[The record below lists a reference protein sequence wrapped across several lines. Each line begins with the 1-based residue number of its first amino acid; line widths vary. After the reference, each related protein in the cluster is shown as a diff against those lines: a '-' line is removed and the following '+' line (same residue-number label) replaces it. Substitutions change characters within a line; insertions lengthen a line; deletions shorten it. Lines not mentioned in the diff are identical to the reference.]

1 LVLHLASLFFH
12 RSGAH
17 RDLHSFPT
25 RRSSDLTQIFIYMKD
40 QVNLCAATTAT
51 LDQLNLNSQDARI
64 MTPEKEHNV
73 VDTYVVLDE
82 NNQPI
87 SDPARIE
94 HIRQTLVQAL
104 SDPDNYTTI
113 IQRRTPRALKQF
125 KVETQVTISTDP
137 LMQRTVLEVIA
148 ADRPGL
154 LARMGAILSAAGIQ
168 LQGAKILT
176 EGERVSDIFYILD
189 QHGHPFADAG
199 QRLALKDAIIQGL
212 AEQVEA
218 QSAV

>member
-1 LVLHLASLFFH
+1 MDKSE
-12 RSGAH
+12 GA
-17 RDLHSFPT
+17 
-25 RRSSDLTQIFIYMKD
+25 TQIFIFMKD
-40 QVNLCAATTAT
+40 QLNLFAATTAT
-51 LDQLNLNSQDARI
+51 LDQLNLNIQDARI
-64 MTPEKEHNV
+64 MTSEKEHNV
-73 VDTYVVLDE
+73 VDTYIVLDE

-87 SDPARIE
+87 NDPDRIE
-94 HIRQTLVQAL
+94 HIRQTLIQAL
-104 SDPDNYTTI
+104 SDPENYSTI

-125 KVETQVTISTDP
+125 KVETQVSISTDP

-189 QHGHPFADAG
+189 QHGQPFADAE
-199 QRLALKDAIIQGL
+199 QCLVLKDAIIQGL